1 MQGIRLYPSQQPVH
15 CSHGGSGFR
24 AMKDKGAMGL
34 WNLQLRKTVD
44 VRWYGKGVLTWSPL
58 STPKRTF
65 LEPVEGKSELHWRFQ
80 DVGSSSVL
88 EYLPRSESYR
98 MMNLPDRVM
107 YIIGSKA
114 GRAETRS
121 PWTCQTWNYMFEFSQ
136 LGFRLALVQYF
147 LNISWFLIFGM
158 VIHILCHCMF
168 KVCNF
173 FNSYSVP
180 LYVSNV

>member
-1 MQGIRLYPSQQPVH
+1 MQGIRLYLSQQPDLSLFTQFWLQ
-15 CSHGGSGFR
+15 SHEGQGGN
-24 AMKDKGAMGL
+24 GAVKSAVKENC
-34 WNLQLRKTVD
+34 WSQV
-44 VRWYGKGVLTWSPL
+44 VWSPL

-65 LEPVEGKSELHWRFQ
+65 LEPMEGKSELHWRFQ

-88 EYLPRSESYR
+88 GYLPRSESYR

-173 FNSYSVP
+173 FKVIFCAIVCFK
-180 LYVSNV
+180 YVIF